1 MPVNGRGRALRIAGG
16 AVLLL
21 TLAVMAL
28 AGGPDAAGSSPVE
41 DAAGDEIL
49 GGRKYYLCML
59 GQALKIGGLIL
70 VRPDVVLVG
79 AIVGGLACGFG
90 W

>member
-1 MPVNGRGRALRIAGG
+1 MSRLRWTTRIAL
-16 AVLLL
+16 AAALVVI
-21 TLAVMAL
+21 LAVAATASAPNPNSL
-28 AGGPDAAGSSPVE
+28 PWTDAASAEELV
-41 DAAGDEIL
+41 

-59 GQALKIGGLIL
+59 GQALKIGGLVL

-79 AIVGGLACGFG
+79 AIVGGLACGLG